1 MTLYKY
7 RDKNWCILL
16 APLSF
21 PQRKQQFPHR
31 ILSLNH
37 SNDGISQTLQQD
49 QQISMAEQTSERPV
63 WPAQCTRY
71 GVQLSCGH
79 CTTIWI
85 DHKKTCF
92 DARADAKKVSKA
104 TGQPSTW
111 EKCTP
116 VPKRETQS
124 CTARTGKVK
133 LEDGTFSNQCSM
145 CRPQGSPEEEAREV
159 ETQSG

>member
-1 MTLYKY
+1 MYYPRSIIIPPSQAAISTT
-7 RDKNWCILL
+7 
-16 APLSF
+16 
-21 PQRKQQFPHR
+21 
-31 ILSLNH
+31 H
-37 SNDGISQTLQQD
+37 SKLQHFHKPKLQNRYT
-49 QQISMAEQTSERPV
+49 SMAEQTSERPV
-63 WPAQCTRY
+63 WPSQCTRY
-71 GVQLSCGH
+71 GVELSCGH

-92 DARADAKKVSKA
+92 DARANAKKVSKA

-124 CTARTGKVK
+124 YTAKTGKVK

-159 ETQSG
+159 ETQSR

>member
-1 MTLYKY
+1 VTKTGVLPSLHYHPPTASSNFHNSIQTTSISPSQNSTRPEKY
-7 RDKNWCILL
+7 
-16 APLSF
+16 
-21 PQRKQQFPHR
+21 
-31 ILSLNH
+31 
-37 SNDGISQTLQQD
+37 T
-49 QQISMAEQTSERPV
+49 SMAEQTSERPV

-85 DHKKTCF
+85 DHTKTCF

-124 CTARTGKVK
+124 YTAKTGKVK

-159 ETQSG
+159 ETQSGE